1 MRSGAGADGGGAC
14 SHPTN
19 LAALESD
26 AHLLRHESLYHEVV
40 ALHARSQ
47 TSPRLFPKHSAAFF
61 SGSLPTLSAITISG
75 EESPSEQGS
84 ESPPLGSGRGA
95 SLPWGRKGSL
105 DGSARAARRV
115 SSSFKSMMGSVKRLM
130 RSERS
135 IDGTAQAGG
144 GGGTAPL
151 HAPQLSSG
159 RLSSEGGHGGHTARF

>member
-1 MRSGAGADGGGAC
+1 M
-14 SHPTN
+14 
-19 LAALESD
+19 
-26 AHLLRHESLYHEVV
+26 V

-47 TSPRLFPKHSAAFF
+47 TSPRLFAKHNSAGFF
-61 SGSLPTLSAITISG
+61 SGSLPTLSAVTISG

-115 SSSFKSMMGSVKRLM
+115 SSSFKSMVGSVRRLM
-130 RSERS
+130 RNERS
-135 IDGTAQAGG
+135 IDGTAH
-144 GGGTAPL
+144 GGTAPL

-159 RLSSEGGHGGHTARF
+159 HLSSEGGAHGGGHTARF